1 MHQDSIDCE
10 VPLRF
15 LEQRGRSLIAAMKF
29 LGTSIFIWQGTTA
42 TAKQVR
48 GFTAPR
54 HFPSPAKLL
63 LTTHLSHISSF
74 ESSRVSTTSDTNI
87 VGRDLRVLST
97 GA

>member
-29 LGTSIFIWQGTTA
+29 LGISIFIWQGMTA

-54 HFPSPAKLL
+54 HFP
-63 LTTHLSHISSF
+63 
-74 ESSRVSTTSDTNI
+74 
-87 VGRDLRVLST
+87 
-97 GA
+97 